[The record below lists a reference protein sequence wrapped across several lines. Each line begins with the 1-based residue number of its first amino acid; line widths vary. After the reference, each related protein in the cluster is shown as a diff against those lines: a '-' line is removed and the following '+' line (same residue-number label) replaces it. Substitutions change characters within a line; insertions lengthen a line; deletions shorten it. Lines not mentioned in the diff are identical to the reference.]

1 MKLDVRA
8 TAPINA
14 RNEKIQLAFDAGEI
28 TSLEMPVP
36 ASTPVTWL
44 AVNALELE
52 LSDCNAFEF
61 VVHMREGTG
70 PRIRVRIRTGSGCD
84 VAIRLD
90 GESFAHVG
98 PNADQTF
105 VQNC

>member
-14 RNEKIQLAFDAGEI
+14 RNDKIQLTFDAGQV
-28 TSLEMPVP
+28 TSVEMPVP
-36 ASTPVTWL
+36 SSTPVTWITVNDLEIEL
-44 AVNALELE
+44 A
-52 LSDCNAFEF
+52 DCNAFQF
-61 VVHMREGTG
+61 VVHMEEGVG
-70 PRIRVRIRTGSGCD
+70 PRIRVRIRTGSACD
-84 VAIRLD
+84 VAIMLD
-90 GESFAHVG
+90 GQNFAHVG